1 MKKVFVERLP
11 RQIGHI
17 ISEIQ
22 VILPLHFATAMPVF
36 INNVDDYL
44 GPSQACVNPLF
55 LPDAPPSKK
64 ANLPSSDG
72 NTNTTITSS
81 DKASPNNVGIQNNRS
96 RVRQRRAPRIIQ
108 SDDSDLLQSTAV
120 RSVDPVIRLEKN
132 GEHEIINFDDTSNQM
147 QLLSSTTM
155 NADIITTQTIQT
167 KAKASVTLSDCL
179 SCSGCV
185 TSAEAVLMS
194 HHSIDS
200 LREASQ
206 SNSKRIVFTISPAS
220 LADLYRHLYLEN
232 EDGHNGGANSNDVM
246 NQMHQPPTRNEFL
259 SKITAFLVSEFG
271 AEMVI
276 DGILPQRI
284 SLVEAASEFCHR
296 YRKNRQY
303 MEPKSNNDDPVAR
316 RPMIPSIALSST
328 KTRYMNK
335 EHNLNDDMDD
345 GTSME
350 VITVIHPPGR
360 HVEKE
365 TGAESMSALNTN
377 PASSVELNSLPM
389 LSSSCPGFVCL
400 VEKTAPL
407 VVPLLSSAK
416 SPMAVAGTLTKI
428 GLDDCEKTP
437 SAGITKSC
445 FHVAIMP
452 CHDKKLESGR
462 SDFAWEKQVLLQYGN
477 SSKIDHELKTNL
489 VAENDLVNEVD
500 LVLTTGE
507 LLEALT
513 DAVTKQKNRKAST
526 LTILP
531 TIDSE
536 AGHTSKVDAIR
547 KYLSQVNDGLDLLGV
562 LKTATNIKFQQD
574 DETMSSLELDTGV
587 HGSGSYA
594 DFIVRWAA
602 RELFDCELSPNTPL
616 PWKSSSSTHITTITG
631 QGSGLIRRRSRRQE
645 TTDMR
650 EVTLFEHNDGS
661 YSCFDSAS
669 EDSSDRT
676 SKPVLHFATA
686 YGFKNFQLI
695 LQSLSKTELSSSS
708 SSRGYDYVE
717 IMACPSG
724 CSNGGGQIGANGHRE
739 TPRET
744 KQRVYKTVSVMPMGR
759 PLKGGRTSISD
770 ALIDCD
776 TKGLVK
782 DDAFLQDIECFDER
796 AKQLFHTRFHV
807 VPALELSTG
816 ATAGVALSDTKW

>member
-1 MKKVFVERLP
+1 
-11 RQIGHI
+11 
-17 ISEIQ
+17 
-22 VILPLHFATAMPVF
+22 MPVF

-55 LPDAPPSKK
+55 LPDAPLSKK
-64 ANLPSSDG
+64 ANLLPSDG

-81 DKASPNNVGIQNNRS
+81 NVGIQNNRT
-96 RVRQRRAPRIIQ
+96 RMRQRRTPRIIQ
-108 SDDSDLLQSTAV
+108 SDDSDLLQFTAV
-120 RSVDPVIRLEKN
+120 RSVDPVIQLEEKDEHKN
-132 GEHEIINFDDTSNQM
+132 VINDDTAQM
-147 QLLSSTTM
+147 QTLSSTTV
-155 NADIITTQTIQT
+155 NDANIISTQTIQT

-185 TSAEAVLMS
+185 TSAEALLMS

-220 LADLYRHLYLEN
+220 VADLYRHLYLEDN
-232 EDGHNGGANSNDVM
+232 HGDYDDAANSNDFVGKDVSRTVM
-246 NQMHQPPTRNEFL
+246 HHQFPSRKEFL
-259 SKITAFLVSEFG
+259 SKIAAFLVSEFG
-271 AEMVI
+271 AEIII
-276 DGILPQRI
+276 DGIVPQRI

-296 YRKNRQY
+296 FRKTRQS
-303 MEPKSNNDDPVAR
+303 MEHSSSNNVDPVTR
-316 RPMIPSIALSST
+316 RPMIPSVALTST
-328 KTRYMNK
+328 KTRYINK
-335 EHNLNDDMDD
+335 QPNLDVDMDD
-345 GTSME
+345 GKIME
-350 VITVIHPPGR
+350 VTTIIHPPGR
-360 HVEKE
+360 HMEKDS
-365 TGAESMSALNTN
+365 GDESISAMYKN
-377 PASSVELNSLPM
+377 PASIDFYSLPM

-428 GLDDCEKTP
+428 GLDGCEKTP
-437 SAGITKSC
+437 LAGITKSY

-452 CHDKKLESGR
+452 CHDKKLEAGR
-462 SDFAWEKQVLLQYGN
+462 ADFVWEKQVLLQYGN
-477 SSKIDHELKTNL
+477 SSKIDNELKKSL
-489 VAENDLVNEVD
+489 VADNDLVNEVD

-513 DAVTKQKNRKAST
+513 DAITTQKSRKAST
-526 LTILP
+526 LTILL
-531 TIDSE
+531 TVDSE

-562 LKTATNIKFQQD
+562 LKTATDSISQQD
-574 DETMSSLELDTGV
+574 HETMSILELDTGV

-594 DFIVRWAA
+594 DFIFRWAA
-602 RELFDCELSPNTPL
+602 LELFHCKLSSNTPL
-616 PWKSSSSTHITTITG
+616 PWKSSSSTHIISTTG

-650 EVTLFEHNDGS
+650 EVTLFEHYDGS
-661 YSCFDSAS
+661 YSCFDRPS
-669 EDSSDRT
+669 ENSSDLT

-686 YGFKNFQLI
+686 YGFKNVQLI
-695 LQSLSKTELSSSS
+695 LQSLSKTETSSSSS

-724 CSNGGGQIGANGHRE
+724 CSNGGGQIGPNGHRE

-744 KQRVYKTVSVMPMGR
+744 KQRVNKTVSVMSIGR
-759 PLKGGRTSISD
+759 PLKGGCTTISD
-770 ALIDCD
+770 TLIDCD
-776 TKGLVK
+776 IKGLVK
-782 DDAFLQDIECFDER
+782 DDAFLQGIECFNES